1 MTDTRPACPS
11 PVRIVPR
18 EGHGISRKDIRPNAL
33 RVLYRLREG
42 GFAAY
47 LVGGAVR
54 DLLIGGHPKDFDVAT
69 DATPEQVKSLFRNC
83 RLIGRRFRL
92 AHVIYGREIIEV
104 ATFRANEDD
113 GSGSREM
120 GDEGRIHRDNVYGTI
135 EDDAVR
141 RDFTANAL
149 YYAIEDFSVRDY
161 VGGFED
167 VQARVLR
174 LIGDPESRY
183 REDPVRM
190 LRAVRLSSKL
200 DFSIDPAAAE
210 PLPRLAPLLSG
221 AAPARLFDECL
232 KMFMAGHGERS
243 FLALEQHGLLPALF
257 GETAKALATNRSGA
271 LRGTLLGA
279 LRSTDARVQADR
291 PVTPAFLFAALLWP
305 AYCRELAVL
314 QKSGVET
321 LAAQQRAAD
330 RVTLHQA
337 ERIALPRR
345 FSLPMQEIWLL
356 QPRFQQRQRKRVFR
370 LLAHPRFRAAF
381 DFLELRAATTPELVE
396 DLAFWREAQA
406 TSPELLAGSLE
417 SRHGPA
423 AGRSHDDADEPSA
436 AGPAPRRRRRR
447 RSGGAAATQPA
458 GATD

>member
-18 EGHGISRKDIRPNAL
+18 EGHGISRKDISPNAL

-141 RDFTANAL
+141 RDFSANAL

-370 LLAHPRFRAAF
+370 LLVHPRFRAAF

-436 AGPAPRRRRRR
+436 AGAAPRRRRRR